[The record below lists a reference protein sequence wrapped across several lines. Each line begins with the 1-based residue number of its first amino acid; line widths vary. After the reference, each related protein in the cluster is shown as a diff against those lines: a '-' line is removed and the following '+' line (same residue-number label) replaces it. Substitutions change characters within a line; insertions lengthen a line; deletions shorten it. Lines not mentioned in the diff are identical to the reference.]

1 MTPDR
6 RPALCPDLEPGTQ
19 VVVLAGGGIETAA
32 LIPGLLAAGAGVVPL
47 HVRCGLRW
55 EARESAA
62 LRRCCARLAQP
73 ALKPIVEID
82 YPLRDVLARHWG
94 MSGDGI
100 PPAAADPSRLEIPLR
115 NLTLLTAAATW
126 FRDLPALVLA
136 TGTTADNHFGDGSR
150 AFFDGCE
157 ALLGMAMQRQVRV
170 LTPFIRLTKTE
181 IIQQSD
187 VSALAASWSCIDPR
201 GDQHCGCCIK
211 CGRRQAAFL
220 AAGVADPTIYALARG
235 ASGDRPS

>member
-1 MTPDR
+1 MSSLFL
-6 RPALCPDLEPGTQ
+6 ASDLVPGTQ

-32 LIPGLLAAGAGVVPL
+32 LIPGLLAAGAGVIPL

-55 EARESAA
+55 EAHESAS
-62 LRRCCARLAQP
+62 LRRCCARLTQS

-82 YPLRDVLARHWG
+82 YPLRDLLAEHWG
-94 MSGDGI
+94 MSGVGI
-100 PPAAADPSRLEIPLR
+100 PGADDDPACLEIPLR
-115 NLTLLTAAATW
+115 NITLLTAAAIR
-126 FRDLPALVLA
+126 FRDMPDLVLI

-157 ALLGMAMQRQVRV
+157 ALLGMAMQRRVRV
-170 LTPFIRLTKTE
+170 LTPFIHLTKTQ

-187 VSALAASWSCIDPR
+187 VAELAASWSCVDPH

-220 AAGVADPTIYALARG
+220 AAGVVDPTIYARS
-235 ASGDRPS
+235 SGV